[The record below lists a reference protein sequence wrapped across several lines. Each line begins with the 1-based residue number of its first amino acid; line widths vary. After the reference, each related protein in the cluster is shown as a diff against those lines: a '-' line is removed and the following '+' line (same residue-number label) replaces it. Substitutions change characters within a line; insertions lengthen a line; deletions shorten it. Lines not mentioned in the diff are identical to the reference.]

1 MQGKSEGKIYN
12 FGNQRFN
19 TKFRRITR
27 RLSDKSVK
35 EVPGKEASV
44 KEVSLTAAEYSLLMA
59 FLSSPGQILSRE
71 RLLMATH
78 VHYVG
83 IHDRSIDILV
93 FRLRKKL
100 EEDASNPKFIKTIR
114 DAGYIFDPDGQ
125 SEALEGTVRLT
136 G

>member
-27 RLSDKSVK
+27 RLLDKSVK
-35 EVPGKEASV
+35 EVR
-44 KEVSLTAAEYSLLMA
+44 LTAAEYSLLMA

-83 IHDRSIDILV
+83 IQDRAIDILV

-100 EEDASNPKFIKTIR
+100 EEDASNPKYIKTIR

-125 SEALEGTVRLT
+125 SEALERAGQRGLALGGTVKLA
-136 G
+136 